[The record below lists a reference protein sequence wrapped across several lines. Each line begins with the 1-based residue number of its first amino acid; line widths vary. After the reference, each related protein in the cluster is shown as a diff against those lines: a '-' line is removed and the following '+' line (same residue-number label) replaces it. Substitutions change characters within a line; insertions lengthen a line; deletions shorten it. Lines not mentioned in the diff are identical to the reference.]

1 MNKGHPANRN
11 TKAITR
17 IVLFMMRPPLL
28 FCLVLKRPDVG
39 DETMCFEAWEFQTL
53 THKDRPA
60 KSAIFPFQ
68 ARKVKKGHQAG
79 TAHKEH
85 AFAPG
90 RGPTFPP
97 KSHAFSLKEELCKGG
112 VAQKA
117 SLLFEALRLLAEA
130 PS

>member
-53 THKDRPA
+53 THKDRTA

-68 ARKVKKGHQAG
+68 ARKVKKD
-79 TAHKEH
+79 TR
-85 AFAPG
+85 P
-90 RGPTFPP
+90 
-97 KSHAFSLKEELCKGG
+97 ELHTR
-112 VAQKA
+112 
-117 SLLFEALRLLAEA
+117 STLLPRERPD
-130 PS
+130 PSA